1 MVSDRVKEI
10 KRVFEG
16 LQTVYHTY
24 LPKADPILIHDL
36 LLRQQKNPKVEPIY
50 VVEIYTKPNID
61 SEVIKNYLI
70 EKTGGMIPAIYENGT
85 HYVTNQRLTLEI
97 LEEMCKSGDV
107 LEVAGEYTGGIGG
120 WGASHEHREDC
131 PIYK

>member
-1 MVSDRVKEI
+1 MKDFRLYI
-10 KRVFEG
+10 I
-16 LQTVYHTY
+16 
-24 LPKADPILIHDL
+24 PKADPILIHDL

-50 VVEIYTKPNID
+50 VVEIYTKPKID
-61 SEVIKNYLI
+61 SEVMKNYLI
-70 EKTGGMIPAIYENGT
+70 EKTGGMIPAVYENGT